1 MNDLVKTEGKP
12 QAMIGA
18 AAAVA
23 APVEQKQYL
32 TFMLGGEMFSIG
44 ILCIREIIWYSNLTE
59 VPMMPACIRGVINL
73 RGAVVPVMD
82 LSNRFGKPATPVS
95 KSTCIIIVEVQ
106 TANEGERQ
114 NMGVVVDSVQAVLEI
129 PTSETEPA
137 PSFGAKI
144 RPDLLV
150 TLTEAQVPPLACLN
164 ETPPVKLFSETLRSA
179 AWFVAPSAVNVVS
192 PPTETVVPAA
202 CFTPPLAFAVPVVTL
217 KFPAT
222 LTLPKT

>member
-1 MNDLVKTEGKP
+1 MNALVKTEAAP
-12 QAMIGA
+12 QAPAGTAVAVA
-18 AAAVA
+18 AQA

-82 LSNRFGKPATPVS
+82 LSNRFGKPATPVT

-106 TANEGERQ
+106 TQNEGERLS
-114 NMGVVVDSVQAVLEI
+114 MGVVVDSVQAVLEI
-129 PTSETEPA
+129 AASDIEPP

-144 RPDLLV
+144 RSDFIEGIGKVSGKFVILLNV
-150 TLTEAQVPPLACLN
+150 NNVLSMQEIGEMGQ
-164 ETPPVKLFSETLRSA
+164 A
-179 AWFVAPSAVNVVS
+179 AAHATDVAVVG
-192 PPTETVVPAA
+192 
-202 CFTPPLAFAVPVVTL
+202 
-217 KFPAT
+217 
-222 LTLPKT
+222 